1 MKNKFI
7 APVLAFLAVLLVAAF
22 SAFRADN
29 SEAVR
34 EMVAENGTFGIADNF
49 STRTWND
56 TITNTESNTLTVPF
70 ALVSAWQY
78 DVRTILTNVSGTRS
92 VKINLDESG
101 SAAGSDWLSIDSV
114 TVTGTSIA
122 PARFTGTT
130 TYGRRHR
137 IRLAGTTGTMVVK
150 YTTIANYKRRE

>member
-7 APVLAFLAVLLVAAF
+7 APVLACLAVLLVAAF

-114 TVTGTSIA
+114 TVTGTS
-122 PARFTGTT
+122 TGPTRLAGGT
-130 TYGRRHR
+130 LYGRRHR
-137 IRLAGTTGTMVVK
+137 IRLTGTTGTMVVK
-150 YTTIANYKRRE
+150 YTVIANYKKRE

>member
-7 APVLAFLAVLLVAAF
+7 APILACLAVLLVASF

-29 SEAVR
+29 SSNLCASTKSKTAHSASPTISVP
-34 EMVAENGTFGIADNF
+34 VNGMTQ
-49 STRTWND
+49 SRTRKATRA
-56 TITNTESNTLTVPF
+56 SCRSRCF
-70 ALVSAWQY
+70 AWQY

-101 SAAGSDWLSIDSV
+101 SASGSDWLSIDSV

-122 PARFTGTT
+122 APFTNST
-130 TYGRRHR
+130 TYGRRHC
-137 IRLAGTTGTMVVK
+137 IRLSGTTGTMVVK
-150 YTTIANYKRRE
+150 YKVIANYKRRE

>member
-7 APVLAFLAVLLVAAF
+7 APILACLAVLLVASF

-29 SEAVR
+29 SEFVR
-34 EMVAENGTFGIADNF
+34 EYKVENGTLGIADNF
-49 STRTWND
+49 STCEWND
-56 TITNTESNTLTVPF
+56 TITNTESNTRTVPF

-101 SAAGSDWLSIDSV
+101 SASGSDWLSIDSV

-122 PARFTGTT
+122 PARFTNST

-137 IRLAGTTGTMVVK
+137 IRLSGTTGTMVVK
-150 YTTIANYKRRE
+150 YKVIANYKRRE